1 MATQNPKISVYI
13 PPDVEDCLRAAIKD
27 WDKKDKNGKPIIN
40 KSKIIVDIL
49 KTYFGIESSDTSLA
63 TVNNRLVKLENDFRS
78 LEAKFEDL
86 MADYKEKVDLE
97 PRTKE
102 DSSLPL
108 LELIKSIQRSTVGK
122 INPNAKVATTQEL
135 LQLLEEVEPAKDWNY
150 EKLRRIRR
158 SKANKLPFKVGDY
171 EIDWLG
177 KETTEPSGQH
187 LWKVVYIG
195 KGQPL
200 SIYTLMN

>member
-13 PPDVEDCLRAAIKD
+13 PPDVEDCLRERIKD
-27 WDKKDKNGKPIIN
+27 WDKKDRNGKPVVN

-49 KTYFGIESSDTSLA
+49 KSYFDIESSDTTLD
-63 TVNNRLVKLENDFRS
+63 TVNNRLVKIENDLKS
-78 LEAKFEDL
+78 LEAKFEGL
-86 MADYKEKVDLE
+86 MSAYKEKVDLD

-102 DSSLPL
+102 DSPLPL
-108 LELIKSIQRSTVGK
+108 LELIKSLEPSTVR
-122 INPNAKVATTQEL
+122 NVNLNTKVATTQEL
-135 LQLLEEVEPAKDWNY
+135 LQLLEEVEPAKDWDY

-158 SKANKLPFKVGDY
+158 SNTNKLPFKVGDY

-177 KETTEPSGQH
+177 KGTTKQSSQH
-187 LWKVVYIG
+187 LWRVVHIG

-200 SIYTLMN
+200 SIYTLMK

>member
-1 MATQNPKISVYI
+1 MTTQNPKISVYI
-13 PPDVEDCLRAAIKD
+13 PPDVEDCLRERIKD
-27 WDKKDKNGKPIIN
+27 WDKKDRNGKPIIN

-49 KTYFGIESSDTSLA
+49 KSYFGIEPSDTSLG
-63 TVNNRLVKLENDFRS
+63 TVNNRLVKLENDLKS
-78 LEAKFEDL
+78 LEGKFEGL
-86 MADYKEKVDLE
+86 MAVYKEKADLE
-97 PRTKE
+97 SRTKE

-108 LELIKSIQRSTVGK
+108 LELIKSFQASTVEN
-122 INPNAKVATTQEL
+122 IIPNAKIATTQEL
-135 LQLLEEVEPAKDWNY
+135 LQLLEEVEPAKDWTY

-158 SKANKLPFKVGDY
+158 SNANKLPFKVEDY

-177 KETTEPSGQH
+177 KGTTAQSGQH

-200 SIYTLMN
+200 RIYTLMK